1 MDRKQTDEEAAQI
14 EAEPEPGDEE
24 LEEQIAEAI
33 VRRTWTRS
41 RATTLGYRSDGRANR
56 VDARRRLGAGP
67 GRSRC
72 AVVEHVPQEARGRAG
87 EAGPDDIDRVRT
99 WARQ

>member
-41 RATTLGYRSDGRANR
+41 RATTLG
-56 VDARRRLGAGP
+56 
-67 GRSRC
+67 
-72 AVVEHVPQEARGRAG
+72 
-87 EAGPDDIDRVRT
+87 
-99 WARQ
+99 